1 MTHFA
6 GLSKTAQA
14 RLQKLADAAGR
25 TPHDMLKY
33 VLRDGFE
40 QTEQEVRLIKK
51 RMVEAATCPAVPH
64 EQAMERIERALD
76 KYVDPRN
83 LR

>member
-1 MTHFA
+1 MTNLA
-6 GLSKTAQA
+6 TLSKTEQA

-25 TPHDMLKY
+25 TPHDMLKH

-51 RMVEAATCPAVPH
+51 RMAEAATRPAVPH

-76 KYVDPRN
+76 KYVEAA
-83 LR
+83 